1 MPNSI
6 HNEMWKEPD
15 EFIGKVPKWITH
27 WGIYSTFILML
38 LLITIGC
45 FIPYQEKITVEVISE
60 LMDNGDYNTVA
71 YTSPYNYGRI
81 HRNQIVVINLNEYPS
96 SCNGSFVGRIVK
108 RSSYRKGNC
117 YEITIDCD
125 FQRAIDN
132 DEQPLKTLSGSGI
145 IVLNEQPLIVHLFP
159 ILRTIILVGT

>member
-6 HNEMWKEPD
+6 HNDMWKEPD

-45 FIPYQEKITVEVISE
+45 FIPYQEKLTVEVISE
-60 LMDNGDYNTVA
+60 LCDNGDYKTVA
-71 YTSPYNYGRI
+71 YTSPYSYGRI
-81 HRNQIVVINLNEYPS
+81 HRNQTVVINLNEYPS
-96 SCNGSFVGRIVK
+96 NCYGSFVGKIVK
-108 RSSYRKGNC
+108 RSSYRKGNS
-117 YEITIDCD
+117 YELTIDCD

-145 IVLNEQPLIVHLFP
+145 IVLNEQPLIVHLLP
-159 ILRTIILVGT
+159 VLKTIIW